1 MERQS
6 ASESQVESD
15 QSSVDELICDLVG
28 TMRLNEEHLKHVLR
42 SLHNL
47 LQGSGSG
54 ELFVSSR
61 VANILSGL
69 HATNEENI
77 AKRRRLM
84 DGKVL
89 LQPLLMNPTGAGP
102 VLSRTQSYLV
112 LLDASQR
119 LLKSE
124 NRRRS
129 ACFMMRQLQKSCQV
143 ADEHDS
149 LPCTPQQWSLLVDLV
164 EDLEQDQLVATN
176 LESQLNSLFSNS
188 CDLGERWTSWL
199 RILCVRLLKQESILV
214 RHAIL
219 DYFLKNQSQ
228 VYRLSLLPDF
238 LRATNKTQLF
248 DPEDP
253 KRLKEQQLKDFVSA
267 GNVQLFVEALVVI
280 PWESVPLLYWLK
292 CLKEVSFA
300 IPIIS
305 KQLLEKL
312 CLTIRA
318 LEDYN
323 LRNKAN
329 LEACQVFHA
338 TFDSLSLEGYMCCI
352 TAMFKDKDQC
362 HEQYRLIDKIKACKE
377 MELNLNIFGKRSY
390 EIFISSY
397 EGKNRKGQ
405 HDLRKAYFEKLR
417 KVPKAY
423 HGWWRLDL
431 QIDQEEI
438 ILNFYRQIYDVDTSW
453 LLESASLNDMQSYL
467 VNKLECKNSDEAA
480 FLKARCVDLF
490 VRNRINSWSNLKEFN
505 LNPSELL
512 AQGTFDTAS
521 TFIFLLGRHT
531 EKLEEVSILETLI
544 SCSRSKDKA
553 NIIKH
558 AAKYLTEEEYTKC
571 IIDRALKVTVQDYDY
586 TYPDVELPKSI
597 AVNLIIEG
605 ESTTGDERIEAAYV
619 YDVLHIAN
627 FKARARAFA
636 ISAVLNISEAY
647 LSGICDDLLRANNE
661 LSTSPYLENSE
672 VHIKKIRI
680 ATALVVFSEQWTWSD
695 SLWQAALSPDDHPSI
710 TYMYECLVIK
720 MLPNIEVLSEK
731 LKLLTTLKRAQQESA
746 LAITHTY
753 INIHRKELRKEQLDD
768 ILNLVRPHKY
778 HLYETLNEP
787 RLFLRENFSTESI
800 LYVTNA
806 PFDERHIF
814 DACEKDYYTDNAR
827 EAFKAKLDLYKNATE
842 CGELALTD
850 DGCID
855 NTKSEDRELILVASL
870 IDKISGF
877 GALARTCK
885 SLGVTSLTMALKS
898 HVTIANKLCL
908 TAQQPLNIFVVR
920 PDTLALF
927 LKEKKAEG
935 FKIFVAVD
943 FSLGTEILKS
953 ELPKRCI
960 LLLKDRMSEL
970 PTDLIDLLDKQF

>member
-544 SCSRSKDKA
+544 SCSRSKD
-553 NIIKH
+553 N
-558 AAKYLTEEEYTKC
+558 
-571 IIDRALKVTVQDYDY
+571 
-586 TYPDVELPKSI
+586 
-597 AVNLIIEG
+597 
-605 ESTTGDERIEAAYV
+605 IEAAYV

-898 HVTIANKLCL
+898 HVTIANKLWY
-908 TAQQPLNIFVVR
+908 V
-920 PDTLALF
+920 
-927 LKEKKAEG
+927 
-935 FKIFVAVD
+935 
-943 FSLGTEILKS
+943 
-953 ELPKRCI
+953 
-960 LLLKDRMSEL
+960 
-970 PTDLIDLLDKQF
+970 

>member
-28 TMRLNEEHLKHVLR
+28 AMRLNEEHLKHVLR

-188 CDLGERWTSWL
+188 CDLGERWMSWL

-219 DYFLKNQSQ
+219 DNFLKNQTQ

-238 LRATNKTQLF
+238 LRATNRTQLF

-253 KRLKEQQLKDFVSA
+253 KRLREQQLKDFVSA

-300 IPIIS
+300 ILIIS

-338 TFDSLSLEGYMCCI
+338 TFDSLPLEGYMCCI

-397 EGKNRKGQ
+397 E
-405 HDLRKAYFEKLR
+405 A
-417 KVPKAY
+417 
-423 HGWWRLDL
+423 
-431 QIDQEEI
+431 
-438 ILNFYRQIYDVDTSW
+438 YDVDTSW

-490 VRNRINSWSNLKEFN
+490 VRNRINSWSNLKELN

-531 EKLEEVSILETLI
+531 EKLEEVRILQTLI

-571 IIDRALKVTVQDYDY
+571 IIDRALKVTVQDYNY

-619 YDVLHIAN
+619 YDVLNIAN

-636 ISAVLNISEAY
+636 ISAALNISEAY

-680 ATALVVFSEQWTWSD
+680 ATALVVFSEHWTWSD

-753 INIHRKELRKEQLDD
+753 INIHRNELRKEQLDD

-778 HLYETLNEP
+778 QLYETLNEP
-787 RLFLRENFSTESI
+787 RLFLRENFSIESI

-814 DACEKDYYTDNAR
+814 DVCETDYYTDAAR
-827 EAFKAKLDLYKNATE
+827 EAFKAKLDLYKNVTE

-898 HVTIANKLCL
+898 HVTIANKLWY
-908 TAQQPLNIFVVR
+908 V
-920 PDTLALF
+920 
-927 LKEKKAEG
+927 
-935 FKIFVAVD
+935 
-943 FSLGTEILKS
+943 
-953 ELPKRCI
+953 
-960 LLLKDRMSEL
+960 
-970 PTDLIDLLDKQF
+970 